1 MRHSRGWFAGG
12 LTGVLFLSLAAALP
26 VSAQA
31 QAKPDNTEPVRLLV
45 MCDGVAATSPANAQT
60 IRTADDALV
69 ALALAN
75 AQLSNI
81 YRAFLASCPAFLHH
95 EPDKS
100 PGMTYFRDRVM
111 DLTLTNGHVA
121 DTATALRNL
130 LKTAPVAALARQ
142 SGKTGDAAYCAFT
155 ITTTSAELLKAADTL
170 TKRAQVDCASA
181 GK

>member
-1 MRHSRGWFAGG
+1 MWHSRAWCAGWMAGI
-12 LTGVLFLSLAAALP
+12 FLSLAAIMP

-31 QAKPDNTEPVRLLV
+31 QAKPDTGPVRLLV
-45 MCDGVAATSPANAQT
+45 MCGDVAAASPANAHT

-95 EPDKS
+95 EPDSS
-100 PGMTYFRDRVM
+100 PGMAYFRDRVM
-111 DLTLTNGHVA
+111 DLSLTHGYA
-121 DTATALRNL
+121 EDTATALRNL
-130 LKTAPVAALARQ
+130 LKTPPVASLARQ
-142 SGKTGDAAYCAFT
+142 SGKTGEAAYCAFT
-155 ITTTSAELLKAADTL
+155 ITTTSAELLQTADAL
-170 TKRAQVDCASA
+170 TKRAQVDCGSA

>member
-1 MRHSRGWFAGG
+1 MRHSRVWFAGG
-12 LTGVLFLSLAAALP
+12 LARVLLLSFAAALP

-31 QAKPDNTEPVRLLV
+31 QAEPDTGPVRLLV
-45 MCDGVAATSPANAQT
+45 MCGDMAKVSPANAHA

-81 YRAFLASCPAFLHH
+81 YRAFVASCPAFLHH
-95 EPDKS
+95 EPDAS
-100 PGMTYFRDRVM
+100 PGMAYSRDRVM
-111 DLTLTNGHVA
+111 DLSLTHGYA
-121 DTATALRNL
+121 EDTATALRNL
-130 LKTAPVAALARQ
+130 LKTPPVASLARQ

-155 ITTTSAELLKAADTL
+155 ITTTSAELLKAADAL
-170 TKRAQVDCASA
+170 AERAQVHCGPA